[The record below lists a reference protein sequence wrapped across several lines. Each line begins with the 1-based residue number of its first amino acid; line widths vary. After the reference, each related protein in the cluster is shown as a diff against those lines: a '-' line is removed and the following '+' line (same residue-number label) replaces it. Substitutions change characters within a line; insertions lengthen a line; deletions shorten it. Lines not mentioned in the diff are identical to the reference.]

1 MTRLRQLLVVSITAL
16 LASGLA
22 VASEIYKWTDDEG
35 NVHYVDRPTG
45 QPDETRLDIYSART
59 DNSAVQ
65 ARVQQRRQS
74 RAAADQVASEAPD
87 EMRKEELRAA
97 QQERQEQCQKYR
109 ARLEKY
115 LQSQRLY
122 KEDQSGERVYLDED
136 ETLAARTRVEE
147 QIKEYCGS

>member
-1 MTRLRQLLVVSITAL
+1 
-16 LASGLA
+16 
-22 VASEIYKWTDDEG
+22 
-35 NVHYVDRPTG
+35 
-45 QPDETRLDIYSART
+45 
-59 DNSAVQ
+59 
-65 ARVQQRRQS
+65 
-74 RAAADQVASEAPD
+74 
-87 EMRKEELRAA
+87 MRKEELRAA